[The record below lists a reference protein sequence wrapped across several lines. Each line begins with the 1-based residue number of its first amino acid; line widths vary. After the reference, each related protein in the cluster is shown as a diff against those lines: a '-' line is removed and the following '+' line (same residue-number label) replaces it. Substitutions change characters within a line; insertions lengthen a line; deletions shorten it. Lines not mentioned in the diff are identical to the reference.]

1 MGKVMSMLARKANR
15 FNVENRAHRVLE
27 RDKPVP
33 APKYESNIQDMQRAL
48 ELDPQ
53 LVEKLNKKDQALD
66 DRLKNVY
73 VTSEDRFIDYASQR
87 ADPSKPL
94 PLSRKTPQDFE
105 YGYREPTRVA
115 AGCCTLRQA
124 MQFITDHQSDSS
136 LWTKQRIAADYKLK
150 EDVVELLM
158 CTYQTGDKKN
168 VYSHKLVGN

>member
-33 APKYESNIQDMQRAL
+33 APKYESNLHDMQRAL

-66 DRLKNVY
+66 ERLKNVY

-115 AGCCTLRQA
+115 AGRCTLRQA